1 MTPCPPTPFLGVH
14 LFDLEE
20 RVAGPS
26 VRHLSRILGGPSIF
40 AAALAKEFEGGVLP
54 PFVIGPFALALPWLE
69 ASIGLL
75 ILVGAFTR
83 FALLGGA
90 LLIVVLTFG
99 ATVHQDWDIAGLQL
113 VYAVVYFGLPALVQ
127 RNRLSLDYLAHS
139 RRPTE
144 TNVSTKERRNEA
156 S

>member
-1 MTPCPPTPFLGVH
+1 
-14 LFDLEE
+14 
-20 RVAGPS
+20 
-26 VRHLSRILGGPSIF
+26 
-40 AAALAKEFEGGVLP
+40 
-54 PFVIGPFALALPWLE
+54 
-69 ASIGLL
+69 L

-99 ATVHQDWDIAGLQL
+99 ATVDQDWDIAGLQL
-113 VYAVVYFGLPALVQ
+113 VYAVVYFGLLALVQ